1 MFDQLIIKKNTNKMN
16 KIVMTAAILSLSL
29 ASFAQ
34 DWTWDKAHSQL
45 NFGITHLTINEIDG
59 TFSSVDAKLTASK
72 DDLTDAQIQ
81 LTADVNSINTG
92 NDQRNTHLK
101 SPDFFDAAQFG
112 ILTFKST
119 SFQKVSDKNYKLAGS
134 LTLHGVTKPVTLD
147 VVYNGTVVNPMSK
160 KTVAGF
166 KITGTIKRS
175 DFGIAPS
182 FPAAALSDEVK
193 LNANAE
199 FVKN

>member
-1 MFDQLIIKKNTNKMN
+1 M
-16 KIVMTAAILSLSL
+16 S
-29 ASFAQ
+29 
-34 DWTWDKAHSQL
+34 
-45 NFGITHLTINEIDG
+45 
-59 TFSSVDAKLTASK
+59 
-72 DDLTDAQIQ
+72 
-81 LTADVNSINTG
+81 SINTG

-101 SPDFFDAAQFG
+101 SADFFDAAQFG
-112 ILTFKST
+112 TLTFKST

-175 DFGIAPS
+175 DFGIATS
-182 FPAAALSDEVK
+182 FPVTALSDEVK